1 MKKKNTKQYFDGG
14 NILSLLG
21 SLNNVI
27 PSDTTAGGAA
37 GGAISGAA
45 SMATTGNPYLIGAGA
60 LLGGIGGGIQGYKQ
74 NMNNQINPYTEGVD
88 QRNQMLNI
96 MADGGF
102 LTSFDGGYTHNDPN
116 PNNINGGIP
125 QGMAPD
131 GRLNTVEKGETKMQ
145 DFVFSDNL
153 KVPKNLNGTNLPN
166 KLAGKTFARASKI
179 INDMSKDRPH
189 DKVTNETSKLLLE
202 QLKGLNTNLIAETAV
217 NEFADGGYLSPS
229 QYSQQMQLKDFD
241 PSIPQMQPRIDQ
253 LPIPEQKLDTRLNRI
268 PLDFLGT
275 ARNLWSIQDQNLL
288 NTPNMPD
295 RSKGISPQMVSAGQ
309 QARDYNANINLYA

>member
-27 PSDTTAGGAA
+27 PSDTTAGGVAS
-37 GGAISGAA
+37 GAISGAS

-125 QGMAPD
+125 QGIAPD

-166 KLAGKTFARASKI
+166 KLAGKTFAQASKI
-179 INDMSKDRPH
+179 INNMSKDRPH
-189 DKVTNETSKLLLE
+189 DKVANETSKLLLE
-202 QLKGLNTNLIAETAV
+202 QLKGLNTNLMRLAQLQENNKPEENTNG
-217 NEFADGGYLSPS
+217 NEFKDGGNMKNKNKVSKFDLTKA
-229 QYSQQMQLKDFD
+229 LK
-241 PSIPQMQPRIDQ
+241 
-253 LPIPEQKLDTRLNRI
+253 
-268 PLDFLGT
+268 
-275 ARNLWSIQDQNLL
+275 
-288 NTPNMPD
+288 
-295 RSKGISPQMVSAGQ
+295 SKGFDDNQIDAFLSIAQGESGFNLDAYRDKSKNTAGGNDIGLLQ
-309 QARDYNANINLYA
+309 FNDKA